1 MELPTQ
7 LVIVAKA
14 TFAQALGVVFACVT
28 YSFHLCLSAVTLCLE
43 SVLASRAGRDCTV
56 MRHVL
61 LDSTGKLVNRSA
73 AAKMGLTV
81 TV

>member
-1 MELPTQ
+1 MASSVTKSAPATGTT
-7 LVIVAKA
+7 LV
-14 TFAQALGVVFACVT
+14 
-28 YSFHLCLSAVTLCLE
+28 AVTLCLE